1 MRTISGVALMQDAPP
16 GGFSPA
22 ANHGTGFA
30 SGIHLANEKNGISTG
45 PKPCPTASTSFFFLF
60 LCSLYHYLYFIQS
73 THSTQCYS
81 LCIPYNTLPFITL
94 APFALPIPWLS
105 LICHL
110 HLQLPKK
117 TFFQL
122 HSFSLSL
129 SLFLSF
135 FITSFSPFS
144 TLPMW
149 KYRPSSR
156 SDSTSGASF
165 DPPRRNWFGRSKKKS
180 PFCKLLS
187 LSLSF
192 SLLSSLSLSLAS
204 SSFLFPVVFF
214 FFPFLHSFL
223 RFKCRSVPRTET
235 IDCHTRYFLTLICL
249 CLCLCLCLVW
259 SLFAVLLAGL
269 S

>member
-1 MRTISGVALMQDAPP
+1 MFTLPLPVL
-16 GGFSPA
+16 
-22 ANHGTGFA
+22 HTVY
-30 SGIHLANEKNGISTG
+30 
-45 PKPCPTASTSFFFLF
+45 
-60 LCSLYHYLYFIQS
+60 SLYSVL
-73 THSTQCYS
+73 
-81 LCIPYNTLPFITL
+81 LTLHTVQYVTVHHASPFRPANPVT
-94 APFALPIPWLS
+94 FSHLPSSSPTS
-105 LICHL
+105 
-110 HLQLPKK
+110 QKN
-117 TFFQL
+117 L

-223 RFKCRSVPRTET
+223 RFKCRSIPRTET
-235 IDCHTRYFLTLICL
+235 IATRGT
-249 CLCLCLCLVW
+249 
-259 SLFAVLLAGL
+259 S
-269 S
+269 

>member
-1 MRTISGVALMQDAPP
+1 MRTIPGAALMQDAPP

-30 SGIHLANEKNGISTG
+30 SAVHAANEKNGISTG
-45 PKPCPTASTSFFFLF
+45 PKPGPTASTSFFFFFLF

-187 LSLSF
+187 LSLLFS
-192 SLLSSLSLSLAS
+192 SLLSL
-204 SSFLFPVVFF
+204 FL
-214 FFPFLHSFL
+214 
-223 RFKCRSVPRTET
+223 
-235 IDCHTRYFLTLICL
+235 
-249 CLCLCLCLVW
+249 
-259 SLFAVLLAGL
+259 
-269 S
+269 